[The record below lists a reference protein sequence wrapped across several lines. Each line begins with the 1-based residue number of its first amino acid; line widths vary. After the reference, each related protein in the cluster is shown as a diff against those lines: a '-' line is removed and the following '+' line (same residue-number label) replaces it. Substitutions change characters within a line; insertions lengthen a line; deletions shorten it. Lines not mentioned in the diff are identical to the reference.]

1 MHPPREFESFYRGLP
16 VLVTGGA
23 GFIGSHLVRAL
34 AGLGAAVRVIDDLSG
49 GTLENLAP
57 LLIEDAKTQAGAGD
71 APPSRGSSPS
81 RSPASHASLPAAIQF
96 FRASILDA
104 DALARCCQGV
114 AVIFHE
120 AALASVPASIEQ
132 PRRYLEVNVL
142 GTQQVLET
150 AVKCGVKRVVFA
162 SSSSVYGDQP
172 ALPKVETQWP
182 DPLSPYAQ
190 QKLTGEHLMRVW
202 SLCYGLST
210 VCLRYFNIFGPLQRA
225 DSAYAAVV
233 AAFAKA
239 LLSGRRPRIF
249 GDGSASRDFTAVDDV
264 VQANLRAGAMHG
276 LDARPRDIPQL
287 AGQAINI
294 ARGERVTVLELARLM
309 AEIVGID
316 APPLFEP
323 PRAGDVLHSLADI
336 TRARQWLAYEPQT
349 PVRSGLEQTIAWYR
363 EALGQRE
370 AR

>member
-1 MHPPREFESFYRGLP
+1 MTI
-16 VLVTGGA
+16 LVTGGA

-34 AGLGAAVRVIDDLSG
+34 AGLGAQVRVIDDLSG
-49 GTLENLAP
+49 GTLDNLAP
-57 LLIEDAKTQAGAGD
+57 LIVEEDATTHPGAGGIRTSL
-71 APPSRGSSPS
+71 ASSHS
-81 RSPASHASLPAAIQF
+81 TIRF

-104 DALARCCQGV
+104 DALKRCCEGA

-150 AVKCGVKRVVFA
+150 AVNCGVKRLVFA

-249 GDGSASRDFTAVDDV
+249 GDGSASRDFTAVADV

-309 AEIVGID
+309 AEIVGLD

-336 TRARQWLAYEPQT
+336 TRAQQWLGYEPRT
-349 PVRSGLEQTIAWYR
+349 PVREGLQQTIAWYR
-363 EALGQRE
+363 EALGSRE
-370 AR
+370 AH

>member
-1 MHPPREFESFYRGLP
+1 MPTAPDLQSFYRGLP
-16 VLVTGGA
+16 VVVTGGA

-34 AGLGAAVRVIDDLSG
+34 AALGAEVRVIDDLSG
-49 GTLENLAP
+49 GTLDNLAP
-57 LLIEDAKTQAGAGD
+57 LVIEDAKTQADAGEIRT
-71 APPSRGSSPS
+71 PPASSPS
-81 RSPASHASLPAAIQF
+81 HSRTPRASSPPLIRF

-104 DALARCCQGV
+104 GALERCCDGA

-142 GTQQVLET
+142 GTQQILET
-150 AVKCGVKRVVFA
+150 SVKCGVRRVIFA

-172 ALPKVETQWP
+172 VLPKVETQLP

-202 SLCYGLST
+202 SLCYGVCT

-239 LLSGRRPRIF
+239 LLDGQRPRIF
-249 GDGSASRDFTAVDDV
+249 GDGSASRDFTHVNDV
-264 VQANLRAGAMHG
+264 AHANLLAGAILG
-276 LDARPRDIPQL
+276 LEASPRDHPLL
-287 AGQAINI
+287 AAGTLNI
-294 ARGERVTVLELARLM
+294 ARGDRITVLELANLM
-309 AEIVGID
+309 SEIVGLD
-316 APPLFEP
+316 AGPVFEP
-323 PRAGDVLHSLADI
+323 PRAGDVLHSQADI
-336 TRARQWLAYEPQT
+336 SRARQWLGFEPQT
-349 PVRSGLEQTIAWYR
+349 PVRTGLEETIAWYR
-363 EALGQRE
+363 RILSPHAPE
-370 AR
+370 

>member
-1 MHPPREFESFYRGLP
+1 MHSPPDVASFYRGLP
-16 VLVTGGA
+16 VVVTGGA
-23 GFIGSHLVRAL
+23 GFIGSHLARAL
-34 AGLGAAVRVIDDLSG
+34 VALGAEVRVIDDLSG
-49 GTLENLAP
+49 GTLDNLTP
-57 LLIEDAKTQAGAGD
+57 LRLLEEAKPQAGAGGV
-71 APPSRGSSPS
+71 SF
-81 RSPASHASLPAAIQF
+81 SPASLPPSIHF

-104 DALARCCQGV
+104 HALEQCCSGAAIV
-114 AVIFHE
+114 FHE

-150 AVKCGVKRVVFA
+150 AVKCGVRRVVFA

-210 VCLRYFNIFGPLQRA
+210 VCLRYFNIFGPYQRA

-233 AAFAKA
+233 AAFAGA
-239 LLSGRRPRIF
+239 LLGGRRPRIF
-249 GDGSASRDFTAVDDV
+249 GDGSASRDFTFVSDV
-264 VQANLRAGAMHG
+264 VQANLLAGAVHG
-276 LDARPRDIPQL
+276 LDAPPAADPVL
-287 AGQAINI
+287 AGGVMNI
-294 ARGERVTVLELARLM
+294 ARGERITVLELARLM
-309 AEIVGID
+309 SEIARRE
-316 APPLFEP
+316 APPVFEP

-336 TRARQWLAYEPQT
+336 TRARQWIGYEPRT
-349 PVRSGLEQTIAWYR
+349 SVRAGLEETMKWY
-363 EALGQRE
+363 AQQ
-370 AR
+370 

>member
-49 GTLENLAP
+49 GTLDNLAP
-57 LLIEDAKTQAGAGD
+57 LVIEEDAKR
-71 APPSRGSSPS
+71 PSSPGS
-81 RSPASHASLPAAIQF
+81 TRTPLASSPLAVRF

-104 DALARCCQGV
+104 ETLARCCEGV
-114 AVIFHE
+114 GVVFHE

-142 GTQQVLET
+142 GTQQLLGT
-150 AVKCGVKRVVFA
+150 AARCGVRRVVFA

-172 ALPKVETQWP
+172 ALPKVETQLP

-239 LLSGRRPRIF
+239 LLSGCRPRIF
-249 GDGSASRDFTAVDDV
+249 GDGSASRDFTSVSDV

-276 LDARPRDIPQL
+276 LEARPQDAPLL
-287 AGQAINI
+287 AGQPVNI
-294 ARGERVTVLELARLM
+294 ARGERVTVLELAHLM
-309 AEIVGID
+309 AEIVGVE
-316 APPLFEP
+316 APPVLEP
-323 PRAGDVLHSLADI
+323 PRPGDVLHSLADI
-336 TRARQWLAYEPQT
+336 ERAREWLGYEPQT
-349 PVRSGLEQTIAWYR
+349 PVRAGLEQTIAWYR
-363 EALGQRE
+363 QALASPERD
-370 AR
+370 